1 MSLTRDGMMITIDTS
16 KRLGA
21 MGTTSNF
28 LVKVDL
34 PYNSNFDSVALIEA
48 QLPKAWHMIAL
59 PENYFNLNAVNLFFT
74 EGSYTIDTFAVEL
87 KKQLDSAG
95 PAVFTVVFNY
105 VTWKWEI
112 TVDTGNPSIL
122 LGDTPVLAR
131 MLGMAVDSTNV
142 FVGSKLVS
150 TRTVDFNRHRT
161 LTLTSEMATN
171 HTNSNVLHT
180 FHTRGLVHGDV
191 LTYRNN
197 DIERSA
203 KTLATANST
212 VFVFTLEGDDNKPI
226 EMNGVDW
233 SFTILCYK

>member
-1 MSLTRDGMMITIDTS
+1 MMITIDTS

-105 VTWKWEI
+105 VTWKWKI
-112 TVDTGNPSIL
+112 TFDTGNPSIL

-131 MLGMAVDSTNV
+131 MLGM
-142 FVGSKLVS
+142 
-150 TRTVDFNRHRT
+150 TVD
-161 LTLTSEMATN
+161 
-171 HTNSNVLHT
+171 
-180 FHTRGLVHGDV
+180 
-191 LTYRNN
+191 
-197 DIERSA
+197 
-203 KTLATANST
+203 
-212 VFVFTLEGDDNKPI
+212 
-226 EMNGVDW
+226 
-233 SFTILCYK
+233 